1 MINLFLEKLLE
12 FYNLDYDTLIEESEK
27 TLNDLP
33 QKEIFKDGSKIA
45 SYIREAI
52 LSNKKILIYGDYDC
66 DGIMSTSILMLA
78 LSTEEYK
85 PGYYIPSREFDGY
98 GLTKGNV
105 DRFYKLGYQVIICV
119 DNGITL
125 NETID
130 YASSLGIEVIVLD
143 HHKLGPIIP
152 NAKYIMHPEYDHF
165 GKYNISAGV
174 VSFYFSL
181 FYLNRFDDYLFSLC
195 ALSTLSDSMPLLSYN
210 RLIVKEALNL
220 INKNHYEEIFT
231 LLSDQNKEINEDD
244 LNMQV
249 IPKINAIC
257 RLLNDNSRFN
267 IVKYFISKD
276 RETILK
282 LSSWI
287 NSINERRKELVNS
300 VNLNEENNNS
310 NALIYINK
318 ENEGIGGLIANKL
331 LNRYNKV
338 TFVLSQSESD
348 KNIYKG
354 SARSKKGFDIAKFMA
369 SNADLFL
376 AYGGHENAGGF
387 SILKDKYLD
396 LKNVLEKETKDISFK
411 EDKNYIEIAL
421 NELNLKNYDIYRQF
435 APFGEGHIKPRF
447 KISRLNINDLK
458 NFIYNKHILYRVNEE
473 ASILIFNFDKEI
485 LEASFI
491 DVFGYISLNTFR
503 NIKSVQLI
511 VDEYELIY

>member
-12 FYNLDYDTLIEESEK
+12 FYNLDYDTLIEENEK

-33 QKEIFKDGSKIA
+33 QKEIFKEGSKIA

-105 DRFYKLGYQVIICV
+105 DRFYKLDYHIIICV

-152 NAKYIMHPEYDHF
+152 NAKYIMHPEFDHF

-231 LLSDQNKEINEDD
+231 LLE
-244 LNMQV
+244 
-249 IPKINAIC
+249 
-257 RLLNDNSRFN
+257 
-267 IVKYFISKD
+267 Y
-276 RETILK
+276 
-282 LSSWI
+282 
-287 NSINERRKELVNS
+287 
-300 VNLNEENNNS
+300 
-310 NALIYINK
+310 
-318 ENEGIGGLIANKL
+318 
-331 LNRYNKV
+331 
-338 TFVLSQSESD
+338 
-348 KNIYKG
+348 
-354 SARSKKGFDIAKFMA
+354 A
-369 SNADLFL
+369 S
-376 AYGGHENAGGF
+376 Y
-387 SILKDKYLD
+387 
-396 LKNVLEKETKDISFK
+396 
-411 EDKNYIEIAL
+411 
-421 NELNLKNYDIYRQF
+421 
-435 APFGEGHIKPRF
+435 P
-447 KISRLNINDLK
+447 
-458 NFIYNKHILYRVNEE
+458 
-473 ASILIFNFDKEI
+473 
-485 LEASFI
+485 
-491 DVFGYISLNTFR
+491 
-503 NIKSVQLI
+503 
-511 VDEYELIY
+511 

>member
-12 FYNLDYDTLIEESEK
+12 FYNLDYDTLIEENEK

-33 QKEIFKDGSKIA
+33 QKEIFKEGSKIA

-66 DGIMSTSILMLA
+66 DGIMSTSI
-78 LSTEEYK
+78 
-85 PGYYIPSREFDGY
+85 IPSREFDGY

-105 DRFYKLGYQVIICV
+105 DRFYKLGYHIIICV

-152 NAKYIMHPEYDHF
+152 NAKYIMHPECDHF
-165 GKYNISAGV
+165 GQYNISAGVVSFYFSLFYLGV

-231 LLSDQNKEINEDD
+231 LLSNQNKEINEDD

-249 IPKINAIC
+249 VPKINAIC

-338 TFVLSQSESD
+338 TFVLSKSESD

-369 SNADLFL
+369 SNVDLFL
-376 AYGGHENAGGF
+376 AYGGHENACGF

-473 ASILIFNFDKEI
+473 TSILIFNFDREI